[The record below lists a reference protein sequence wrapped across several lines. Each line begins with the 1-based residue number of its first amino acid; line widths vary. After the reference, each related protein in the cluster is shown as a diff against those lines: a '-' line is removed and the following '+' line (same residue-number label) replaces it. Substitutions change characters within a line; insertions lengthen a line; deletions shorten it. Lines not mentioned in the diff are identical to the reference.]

1 MNAIAQMAAS
11 YDNYDG
17 YYLNDNEHFFLI
29 EENGELSVGEV
40 MTPLRWNPSHPN
52 GFQWD
57 GKRRIA
63 LTSYGAFG
71 SDCNRAR
78 MCADRW
84 CKYAERAWH
93 ELDSS
98 VKVVIL

>member
-1 MNAIAQMAAS
+1 MS
-11 YDNYDG
+11 YYEN
-17 YYLNDNEHFFLI
+17 I
-29 EENGELSVGEV
+29 EEQFFFIEEYGELAIGEV

-78 MCADRW
+78 VCADRW
-84 CKYAERAWH
+84 CEYAKKAWH
-93 ELDSS
+93 ELDNS
-98 VKVVIL
+98 VRVIIP